1 MSAIIEFFRQLSLE
15 TFAVRVLPAAVILAV
30 TILLGRWASRLVRAL
45 VRRMPAAG
53 ADATVEDLAGRTV
66 LWSVWLFGAIAALG
80 ALGVDTKGVL
90 AALGALAIAIG
101 LGLKDTLSNVA
112 AGLEIIFLRPIAVGE
127 FIAYRNPS
135 DPRASGTVTRIGLF
149 STQLRTVEGLYVS
162 IPNRLLLQEPI
173 LNYSRNPE
181 RQIRLVFPIAY
192 SDSIETGLRTL
203 LALGEAEA
211 RRVPERPVEIF
222 VDGLGDSSVNLAL
235 RVWVGKDDYW
245 PALRDLTKGGKEAL
259 AAAGLTIPFP
269 QRDVHVRNG

>member
-1 MSAIIEFFRQLSLE
+1 MSAIVEFFRQLSLE
-15 TFAVRVLPAAVILAV
+15 TFAVRILPAAVILAV

-112 AGLEIIFLRPIAVGE
+112 AGLEIIFLRPIAIGE
-127 FIAYRNPS
+127 FIAFRNPS

-162 IPNRLLLQEPI
+162 IPNRLLFHP
-173 LNYSRNPE
+173 S
-181 RQIRLVFPIAY
+181 
-192 SDSIETGLRTL
+192 
-203 LALGEAEA
+203 
-211 RRVPERPVEIF
+211 
-222 VDGLGDSSVNLAL
+222 
-235 RVWVGKDDYW
+235 
-245 PALRDLTKGGKEAL
+245 
-259 AAAGLTIPFP
+259 
-269 QRDVHVRNG
+269 

>member
-1 MSAIIEFFRQLSLE
+1 MSAIVEFFRQLSLE
-15 TFAVRVLPAAVILAV
+15 TFAVRGLPAAVILAV

-80 ALGVDTKGVL
+80 AL
-90 AALGALAIAIG
+90 AIAIG

-135 DPRASGTVTRIGLF
+135 DPRASGTVTRVGLF

-162 IPNRLLLQEPI
+162 IPNRLLLLRRSLRLI
-173 LNYSRNPE
+173 RNRRVSPSP
-181 RQIRLVFPIAY
+181 RPNPLLRINLRLIM
-192 SDSIETGLRTL
+192 SLQRLRTKSPQ
-203 LALGEAEA
+203 
-211 RRVPERPVEIF
+211 RRQ
-222 VDGLGDSSVNLAL
+222 L
-235 RVWVGKDDYW
+235 K
-245 PALRDLTKGGKEAL
+245 TKGKL
-259 AAAGLTIPFP
+259 QSRPRPSPKVRRSRYRPF
-269 QRDVHVRNG
+269 R